1 MVEVNSIDEDIT
13 DSEDREIV
21 SLCIEGK
28 KEAYGFIVK
37 KYMKRAYFNALSIV
51 KNHDDALDI
60 SQEAFI
66 QAYKAIAK
74 FDVSRKFYTWYY
86 QILRNLCINHL
97 RRKSKF
103 VDVSKFVNENG
114 DEYYDSIELVDSNA
128 DPSVLAEQN
137 EMTQKLWKA
146 IGLLKPAE
154 REILMLKEVDNC
166 SYKEISERLEIPIG
180 TVMSRL
186 FNARRHLKEIFEK
199 LI

>member
-1 MVEVNSIDEDIT
+1 MIEGNSINDDLAN
-13 DSEDREIV
+13 SEDQEIV
-21 SLCIEGK
+21 SLCLKGE
-28 KEAYGFIVK
+28 KEAYSFIVK

-66 QAYKAIAK
+66 QAYRAIAK
-74 FDVSRKFYTWYY
+74 FDMRRKFYTWYY

-103 VDVSKFVNENG
+103 IDIGKFASENS
-114 DEYYDSIELVDSNA
+114 DEYCDSIELIGSDA

-146 IGLLKPAE
+146 ISLLKSSE
-154 REILMLKEVDNC
+154 REILLLKEIENC

-186 FNARRHLKEIFEK
+186 FTARKHLKEIFGK

>member
-1 MVEVNSIDEDIT
+1 MVEVNSIDDDIT

-37 KYMKRAYFNALSIV
+37 KYMKRAYFNALGIV

-137 EMTQKLWKA
+137 EMTQKLWKT

-186 FNARRHLKEIFEK
+186 FNARKHLKEIFEK